1 MATWM
6 IDNAGETRTMFLGV
20 RLVLTTLPTRDE
32 DWKITPPGDGEYA
45 VRLGSRSGRVIGL
58 GIRKADAVRQAK
70 AWVRENY

>member
-45 VRLGSRSGRVIGL
+45 VRLATSRGQIVGRSR
-58 GIRKADAVRQAK
+58 RKADAVRQAK